1 MPVKTEVV
9 PVPSEEGEAASEQ
22 PEAASEEKKP
32 KRAPKNQIP
41 KAQAKR
47 VSKKA
52 APQDAPQEAVE
63 TPHVPEEPAEPAEP
77 EPAEPEAKPKSR
89 AKAKAKAKG
98 TVDLSQKTKCS
109 VCKRVVTNHCLLY
122 THKCPKAALDERK
135 KIPTVEE
142 EAAPPPPK
150 LERAS
155 ARDMK
160 QWVEENPAEPYPHQE
175 ELPTPEVWAPPPT
188 FVETEGGG
196 YLTIAERRVHHREAL
211 ERQYREYQLH
221 KKQNQI
227 AHLRQFYR

>member
-63 TPHVPEEPAEPAEP
+63 TPHVPEEPAEPEP
-77 EPAEPEAKPKSR
+77 AEPAEPEAKPKSR
-89 AKAKAKAKG
+89 AKAKAKAK
-98 TVDLSQKTKCS
+98 VDLSQKTKCS

-135 KIPTVEE
+135 KMPTVEE

-175 ELPTPEVWAPPPT
+175 ELPTPEVWGPPPT
-188 FVETEGGG
+188 FVDTESGG

>member
-9 PVPSEEGEAASEQ
+9 PVPTEAGDMTSGQAETEKEKEE
-22 PEAASEEKKP
+22 P
-32 KRAPKNQIP
+32 KLPPKEQIP

-52 APQDAPQEAVE
+52 VPQEVAE
-63 TPHVPEEPAEPAEP
+63 TPAPAEETPQ
-77 EPAEPEAKPKSR
+77 PKS
-89 AKAKAKAKG
+89 KAKG
-98 TVDLSQKTKCS
+98 KASAKRAAGGGKAKETVDMSQKTKCNI
-109 VCKRVVTNHCLLY
+109 CKRVVSNHCLLY
-122 THKCPKAALDERK
+122 THKCPKAALDEK
-135 KIPTVEE
+135 KPMPTLEDEVVP
-142 EAAPPPPK
+142 PPPPK

-155 ARDMK
+155 ASMRARDMK
-160 QWVEENPAEPYPHQE
+160 QWVEQHPGETFPHEE
-175 ELPTPEVWAPPPT
+175 ELPIPETFAPPPT

-227 AHLRQFYR
+227 SHLRQFYR